1 MPISLLEQ
9 QRTPKSLNAG
19 SVCFKQVTNDLN
31 VGSGSSGDIVI
42 TLRKQNHISLANDE
56 PSLDRTS
63 MDIDI
68 ATPAL
73 LFPAISLLLLAYTN
87 RFIALASIVR
97 QLRKNLVSCDQ
108 RRLKQIESLRKRLSL
123 IKTMQ
128 AMGVLA
134 LMACVISMFLFYT
147 HSELSG
153 GILFALA
160 LVLMFIS
167 LIFALVE
174 ILMSGK
180 ALAFELENINELS
193 SISPEETRQP
203 NKKD

>member
-1 MPISLLEQ
+1 ME
-9 QRTPKSLNAG
+9 
-19 SVCFKQVTNDLN
+19 
-31 VGSGSSGDIVI
+31 
-42 TLRKQNHISLANDE
+42 
-56 PSLDRTS
+56 
-63 MDIDI
+63 IDI

-97 QLRKNLVSCDQ
+97 QLRKSLINCDQ
-108 RRLKQIESLRKRLSL
+108 RRLKQIESLRVRLNL
-123 IKTMQ
+123 IKAMQ

-134 LMACVISMFLFYT
+134 LMSCVVSMFLFYLN
-147 HSELSG
+147 SSFNG
-153 GILFALA
+153 GVSFALA
-160 LVLMFIS
+160 LVLMLIS
-167 LIFALVE
+167 LIFALIE

-193 SISPEETRQP
+193 SISPEETSQL